1 MGCRGSMFGLA
12 HGVVG
17 LARTMQKGA
26 VSLASVVQKNQSHA
40 ASQARSVHVSTWGQA
55 HSKEKTT
62 D

>member
-1 MGCRGSMFGLA
+1 MFGLA

-40 ASQARSVHVSTWGQA
+40 VSQARSVHVSTWGQA